1 VALGTR
7 DASQNLVTIWQ
18 CAVSPNGELVFAR
31 RRYTW
36 LAPNQRNNQ
45 YRQRGFRRLGNSP
58 PISRE
63 DMAISK
69 KHLMAAAGFA

>member
-1 VALGTR
+1 LPGAATHGWPQIKETTNTASVA
-7 DASQNLVTIWQ
+7 
-18 CAVSPNGELVFAR
+18 FAD
-31 RRYTW
+31 
-36 LAPNQRNNQ
+36 
-45 YRQRGFRRLGNSP
+45 GNSP